1 MLIDVIFAP
10 KRMIEF
16 RAYVIPPSLG
26 RTKNRPLKTL
36 EVYWTIKLFRTQKS
50 SKNGI

>member
-1 MLIDVIFAP
+1 MDVIFAP

-16 RAYVIPPSLG
+16 RADVIPPSLG

-36 EVYWTIKLFRTQKS
+36 ELY
-50 SKNGI
+50 